1 MAHLNDGTLRRM
13 VDDPDTVTAPDRE
26 HYASCGECRAR
37 HDAMAADAV
46 SAAELLAVPATSFD
60 AGAAY
65 SRMEKTEAPRPRFG
79 FRLPI
84 LKASSQRMVLVFAS
98 VIAVAAVITASAN
111 VSQIF
116 APKTVK
122 PVPVATIQQ
131 FDDSPI

>member
-60 AGAAY
+60 D
-65 SRMEKTEAPRPRFG
+65 SRNHRGIGLTSSVRM
-79 FRLPI
+79 LPI
-84 LKASSQRMVLVFAS
+84 SRS
-98 VIAVAAVITASAN
+98 
-111 VSQIF
+111 
-116 APKTVK
+116 
-122 PVPVATIQQ
+122 
-131 FDDSPI
+131 